1 MFIFLDTTI
10 TKASKEQMEN
20 PAVHRALSRC
30 SLVAR
35 FHLDAIGGAE
45 NNVMTA
51 YDFASCAVPVYHVP
65 SRDERLRLALSRV
78 VPEWE
83 SDHGVGVNSR
93 RTSHR
98 GHHPGDRGLE
108 DPVRRQRRGPMM
120 GITIFFE
127 VF

>member
-65 SRDERLRLALSRV
+65 SRNERLRQALSRV

-83 SDHGVGVNSR
+83 KGQGVGVNCKQ
-93 RTSHR
+93 TFHR
-98 GHHPGDRGLE
+98 GIILAIAALRTQFGVNVE
-108 DPVRRQRRGPMM
+108 DP
-120 GITIFFE
+120 
-127 VF
+127 

>member
-1 MFIFLDTTI
+1 MFLETTI

-45 NNVMTA
+45 DNVMTA
-51 YDFASCAVPVYHVP
+51 CDFASCAVPVYHVP
-65 SRDERLRLALSRV
+65 SRNERLRQALSRV

-83 SDHGVGVNSR
+83 KGQGVGVNCKH
-93 RTSHR
+93 TFHR
-98 GHHPGDRGLE
+98 GIILVIAALRTQFGVNVE
-108 DPVRRQRRGPMM
+108 DQ
-120 GITIFFE
+120 
-127 VF
+127 